1 MDRINVFSSVRK
13 FFFFIIYFFVLF
25 SLECIEINN
34 SILPLLPSEINY
46 DYERMIDAEKDNPT
60 DKTSYEYSLEIIK
73 KEKEFLKT
81 CKRLNQKKELIGE
94 WNLVD
99 SYGNEV
105 ENYSYYFE
113 NQISISLFSSELVLD
128 NWGNRSFIYE
138 GDAERFY
145 ILSRGINIIR
155 MIKIYKNELFI
166 YIVKN
171 GSWVLDPI
179 HEGGKYFFKKVDDN
193 EEGKVIDIT
202 EFIK

>member
-113 NQISISLFSSELVLD
+113 NLTASIQFADRSQLRTKGVSHGQENQRKSL
-128 NWGNRSFIYE
+128 
-138 GDAERFY
+138 
-145 ILSRGINIIR
+145 
-155 MIKIYKNELFI
+155 
-166 YIVKN
+166 
-171 GSWVLDPI
+171 
-179 HEGGKYFFKKVDDN
+179 
-193 EEGKVIDIT
+193 
-202 EFIK
+202 

>member
-13 FFFFIIYFFVLF
+13 LFFFIIYFFVLF

-81 CKRLNQKKELIGE
+81 CKRLNKKKELIGE

-99 SYGNEV
+99 SYGNEI

-171 GSWVLDPI
+171 GNWVLDPI
-179 HEGGKYFFKKVDDN
+179 HEGGKYAFEKTS
-193 EEGKVIDIT
+193 DIPD
-202 EFIK
+202 ESGFS

>member
-13 FFFFIIYFFVLF
+13 LFFFIIYFFVLF

-81 CKRLNQKKELIGE
+81 CKRLNKKKELIGE

-99 SYGNEV
+99 SYGNEI

-138 GDAERFY
+138 GDVERFY

-179 HEGGKYFFKKVDDN
+179 HEGGKYAFEKTS
-193 EEGKVIDIT
+193 DIPD
-202 EFIK
+202 ESGFS